1 MAAYPAT
8 GNVLEVR
15 TPAPR
20 LPARSEL
27 ERGFAAIRADLE
39 IEVGFDAEVEARAA
53 AVALEPPTGHPRA
66 GAAPVDRTDLEFVT
80 IDPPTSTDL
89 DQAVHIEQLDDGFL
103 VSYAIADPS
112 TFVAPGDP
120 VDLAAHRRGVT
131 FYCPDTRASL
141 YPAAIGEG
149 AASLLPDVDRPAFL
163 WSMRLDSNG
172 YLVDASVVRA
182 VVRSRAKLS
191 YAAAQAHID
200 AGTGAPTLA
209 LLRTV
214 GELRLAR
221 EASRGGVSL
230 NLPSQEVETEDGH
243 YVLRHD
249 ESMLV
254 EDWNAQISLLTGMAA
269 ADLMVHAG
277 IGVLRTLPDPDEGTL
292 HQIRRAALA
301 LGIDWPKD
309 VTYAERIRDIR
320 PDRPEHIALL
330 TAAVRALRGADYVAF
345 DGEIPEERTHWAIAA
360 EYAHVTAPLRRLGD
374 RYTNEIV
381 VAICAGERPPAWV
394 LHELEELPETL
405 REARRRESRLDRAVV
420 DRVEAALLA
429 HRVGERFRATVTA
442 RRGDR
447 PAPIQIDDPAIAAVV
462 RTEADPGD
470 VIDVELTAVDVDA
483 SRIEFREV

>member
-1 MAAYPAT
+1 MK
-8 GNVLEVR
+8 

-27 ERGFAAIRADLE
+27 ERGFAEIRADLD
-39 IEVGFDAEVEARAA
+39 IEVGFTAEVEARAA
-53 AVALEPPTGHPRA
+53 EVALEPPTSHARA
-66 GAAPVDRTDLEFVT
+66 GAAPVDRTDLELVT

-89 DQAVHIEQLDDGFL
+89 DQAVHIEALDDGYL

-131 FYCPDTRASL
+131 YYSPDTRASL

-149 AASLLPDVDRPAFL
+149 VASLLPDVDRPAFL
-163 WSMRLDSNG
+163 WSMRLDPAG
-172 YLVDASVVRA
+172 YLMDASVIRA

-191 YAAAQAHID
+191 YATAQEHID
-200 AGTGAPTLA
+200 AGTGGTTLA

-214 GELRLAR
+214 GELRLER

-230 NLPSQEVETEDGH
+230 NLPSQEVEVEDGH

-249 ESMLV
+249 DSLRV

-269 ADLMVHAG
+269 ADLMIAAR
-277 IGVLRTLPDPDEGTL
+277 IGVLRTLPDPDPGTL
-292 HQIRRAALA
+292 QQIRRAARA
-301 LGIDWPKD
+301 LGIEWPDD

-320 PDRPEHIALL
+320 PDQPRHIALL

-345 DGEIPEERTHWAIAA
+345 DGEVPDERTHWAIAA

-374 RYTNEIV
+374 RYTNEIA
-381 VAICAGERPPAWV
+381 VAICAGERPPDWV
-394 LHELEELPETL
+394 LAELDELPETL
-405 REARRRESRLDRAVV
+405 RESRRRESRLDRAVV
-420 DRVEAALLA
+420 DRVEAVLLA
-429 HRVGERFRATVTA
+429 HRVGERFQATVTA

-462 RTEADPGD
+462 RTSADPGD
-470 VIDVELTAVDVDA
+470 VIEVELTRVDVEA
-483 SRIEFREV
+483 SRLEFRQV